1 MIENGWQDL
10 TGSDKPTEEFLEQL
24 LQYARWYGWRGDVNE
39 IFDFIDA
46 LRLEAGMEELTKK
59 QMVLLPHDDPED
71 NDMMGSD
78 ETVLEEEDNLP
89 LPEEDD
95 DAAPRIR

>member
-10 TGSDKPTEEFLEQL
+10 TGSDKPTEDFLEQL

-46 LRLEAGMEELTKK
+46 LRLEGGLPELTKR

-71 NDMMGSD
+71 PDKIED
-78 ETVLEEEDNLP
+78 ETVLEEESNLP